1 MSPRSTTAWMPLLVG
16 DLRHTQVSKIDSR
29 TAGRLLRCGISPS
42 ACRDKTGSL
51 CAMVLNSYSSTKTN
65 IHAHKHRFT
74 YMGKL

>member
-42 ACRDKTGSL
+42 ACRDKDAFSMRDGAEQL
-51 CAMVLNSYSSTKTN
+51 FIK
-65 IHAHKHRFT
+65 
-74 YMGKL
+74 